1 MRIKLISKKNTFLII
16 ISLVLV
22 LIGYLAYNYKEDSFL
37 QNKIADIGNYKE
49 TLGDVQ
55 LVTTENVY
63 IENSSNVDST
73 NLNEIENESYEN
85 VISENNL
92 KNDYFEESR
101 LERDKMFSETLE
113 VYENILSNDS
123 MSEEQKVIAENE
135 IAGITNTKNGI
146 LVAENLIKAKGFEDV
161 VIFVNDATCTVI
173 VKAEG
178 LEKEHI
184 SQIQNIVFKQLNIEI
199 SNISIQNREE

>member
-63 IENSSNVDST
+63 IEN
-73 NLNEIENESYEN
+73 SYEN